1 MRNISLIVLILGLST
16 QSLTAQ
22 ENSQEPPD
30 SALMTAAQTAVAL
43 EEMTLKIAQLEE
55 KRAEQQE
62 LLHAQFEARN
72 QKIILFSDFLNN
84 ANASVNAMLLSNT
97 LTTYLNDVSAL
108 NNPTNND
115 LGFNLT
121 EKVIQVVDET
131 ILQGEKKIGR
141 LPKNRFFSFIGKYL
155 GAPAASALSLA
166 LPVAQSIQSVSN
178 LITGAAL
185 MDDDISVEK
194 ITEMNQKLKLY
205 IEHYEGL
212 SEALR
217 KFNIANIGT
226 KGKLEQL
233 KNQLHNIALERS
245 NVLYG
250 DDLKIKKIIGKE
262 GIEVFLEDHF
272 NVNEIENRVR
282 TVSEQYVIDGELA
295 LAAAWNDKH
304 LAFPDFEIARSSV
317 VADQIG
323 AIADESINTL
333 MDYQMDIEE
342 VLKRSIEVGIS
353 DPAKVNA
360 RIEMMRQNL
369 EEVKKSFEN
378 AVQVKEVKNKF
389 QRLAGNSAGAHLP

>member
-1 MRNISLIVLILGLST
+1 MRNISIIVLVLGLGI
-16 QSLTAQ
+16 QSLAAQ
-22 ENSQEPPD
+22 ENGLEHPD
-30 SALMTAAQTAVAL
+30 SALMTAAQTAAAL
-43 EEMTLKIAQLEE
+43 EEMAQKIAQLEE

-62 LLHAQFEARN
+62 LLYAQFEARN

-131 ILQGEKKIGR
+131 ILEGEKKIGR

-155 GAPAASALSLA
+155 SNPVASTLSLA
-166 LPVAQSIQSVSN
+166 LPVAQSIQSVGN

-185 MDDDISVEK
+185 SDDDISVEK
-194 ITEMNQKLKLY
+194 INEMNQKLKLY

-212 SEALR
+212 AEALR

-233 KNQLHNIALERS
+233 KNQLQNIALERS

-282 TVSEQYVIDGELA
+282 TVSEQYTVDGQLA

-304 LAFPDFEIARSSV
+304 LAFPDFEIARGSV
-317 VADQIG
+317 IADQIG

-360 RIEMMRQNL
+360 RIEVMRQNL

-389 QRLAGNSAGAHLP
+389 QRLAGNSAGVHLP